1 MQRVGVGR
9 FFASNY
15 LPKNA
20 LSPRGRMI
28 NGHVVSPELV
38 ILPGA
43 WGFTL
48 RSRFLPEASKVPG
61 VERVKLADKFVALK
75 EL

>member
-1 MQRVGVGR
+1 
-9 FFASNY
+9 
-15 LPKNA
+15 
-20 LSPRGRMI
+20 MI